1 MMPKNASILVV
12 EDDPAILD
20 GLAALLELLGGGYQV
35 TVHTATNGEEGL
47 AVMNRSTPDLIIS
60 DIIMPRMNGF
70 EFLNAVRTNP
80 RWIHTPFIF
89 LTAKGNKEDI
99 FEGRRSGAELY
110 ITKPFDGT
118 ELLELV
124 KTQLDRTFE
133 LRRAREQRLESLKR
147 NVLQLLN
154 HEFRTP
160 LTYVT
165 AYYEMLADSLNEMG
179 DVATLQEY
187 LRGIQV
193 GSLRLTHLIDDLIH
207 IIEIRTGEAR
217 TQFQREAQ
225 RIDNIGALLHQRVRL
240 VRAEAR
246 KYGIRIEE
254 EIKADLPPVF
264 GAPSLLSDMLDRLLD
279 NAVKF
284 THVQVEQ
291 EKVIRVSARAEKGE
305 VFLTVADTG
314 IGFPPHISGL
324 IFDVFYQHNR
334 ERLEQQGSGAGLAI
348 VKGYAELHR
357 ARVDVESRVGA
368 GSTFTVVLP
377 AHQDSGPSRAG
388 DAHQRRTAML
398 LLVEDDLHL
407 LEGLKDLLQLARGR
421 YKLKV
426 VTARDGQEGLT
437 MLERYQPDLIISDI
451 MMPVKSGY
459 EFLHEVR
466 ANPAW
471 VQIPFIFLTAKG
483 EREDIHLGR
492 RSGAE
497 EYITKP
503 YDFDELVDLIMAQL
517 DRYFQRQGALN
528 QSFENLKRSIL
539 AMLRPDFRGP
549 LDLVTSYTQRLADSL
564 EHAETDADMMA
575 SLQGIQASSQRLTRL
590 VEDFIAM
597 AEYKTGEARTSYTMR
612 AELLKN
618 VGAILYEAVYERM
631 YGQMDAPVRFEFDL
645 QQQTPPVTGDR
656 ERLLATFRRLVD
668 VIIGLCPDEAPAVV
682 RIASRSS
689 EQAVGLLVATTAS
702 QLSAA
707 ERQEVAEFL
716 NGDEELLEKP
726 GYGPALTVVKS
737 AIRLH
742 NGRIELKDM
751 GSTGLMVR
759 MIFPVTQPVE
769 HTAGK

>member
-1 MMPKNASILVV
+1 MMLKNASILVV
-12 EDDPAILD
+12 EDEPAILE
-20 GLAALLELLGGGYQV
+20 GITALLELLDSDYRVSVQ
-35 TVHTATNGEEGL
+35 TATNGEEGL
-47 AVMNRSTPDLIIS
+47 AAMKRNPPDLIIS

-70 EFLNAVRTNP
+70 EFLTAVRANP
-80 RWIHTPFIF
+80 RWVHTPFIF
-89 LTAKGNKEDI
+89 LTAKGRKEDI

-110 ITKPFDGT
+110 ITKPFNGT

-133 LRRAREQRLESLKR
+133 LRRVREQRLESLKR

-193 GSLRLTHLIDDLIH
+193 GSARLTHLVEDLIR

-217 TQFQREAQ
+217 TRFQREAQ
-225 RIDNIGALLHQRVRL
+225 PIENVGALLRQRIRL
-240 VRAEAR
+240 VQAEAR
-246 KYGIRIEE
+246 QHGIRIEE
-254 EIKADLPPVF
+254 DIAADLPPVF
-264 GAPSLLSDMLDRLLD
+264 GAPFLLSDMLDRLLD

-284 THVQVEQ
+284 THVQTEQ
-291 EKVIRVSARAEKGE
+291 EKVIRVSARAKKGD

-324 IFDVFYQHNR
+324 LFDVFYQYNR

-357 ARVDVESRVGA
+357 AWVDVESQVGA

-377 AHQDSGPSRAG
+377 AHKDAGRSRAG
-388 DAHQRRTAML
+388 EAHQRRTATL

-407 LEGLKDLLQLARGR
+407 LEGLKDLLELARGR
-421 YKLKV
+421 YQLKV
-426 VTARDGQEGLT
+426 VTARDGQEGLA

-459 EFLHEVR
+459 EFLREVR

-483 EREDIHLGR
+483 DREDIHLGR

-503 YDFDELVDLIMAQL
+503 YDFDELVDLTTTQL

-528 QSFENLKRSIL
+528 QSFENLKRNIL

-564 EHAETDADMMA
+564 EHAQTDADMIT
-575 SLQGIQASSQRLTRL
+575 SLQGIQASGQRLTRL

-597 AEYKTGEARTSYTMR
+597 AEYKTGEARTAYIVR
-612 AELLKN
+612 AEPLKN

-631 YGQMDAPVRFEFDL
+631 YGQSDPHIRFEFDL
-645 QQQTPPVTGDR
+645 QQQTPPVKGDR
-656 ERLLATFRRLVD
+656 DRLLATFRRLVD
-668 VIIGLCPDEAPAVV
+668 LIIALCPEEADTVV
-682 RIASRSS
+682 RVASRASK
-689 EQAVGLLVATTAS
+689 QAVGLLVAATAS
-702 QLSAA
+702 QLSAE
-707 ERQEVAEFL
+707 ERQEVADFL
-716 NGDEELLEKP
+716 LGDEELLEKP
-726 GYGPALTVVKS
+726 AYGPALTVVKS
-737 AIRLH
+737 AVRLH
-742 NGRIELKDM
+742 NGRIELKEL
-751 GSTGLMVR
+751 GTTGLMVR
-759 MIFPVTQPVE
+759 MIFPVMQPVE
-769 HTAGK
+769 STAGP

>member
-1 MMPKNASILVV
+1 MPKKASILVV
-12 EDDPAILD
+12 EDDPAILE
-20 GLAALLELLGGGYQV
+20 GMVELLQLFGGDYQV
-35 TVHTATNGEEGL
+35 AVQTATNGEEGL
-47 AVMNRSTPDLIIS
+47 AGMNRSVPDLIIS

-70 EFLNAVRTNP
+70 EFLAAVRANP
-80 RWIHTPFIF
+80 RWVHIPFIF
-89 LTAKGNKEDI
+89 LTAKGRKEDI

-110 ITKPFDGT
+110 ITKPFNGA

-133 LRRAREQRLESLKR
+133 LSRAREQRLESLKR

-165 AYYEMLADSLNEMG
+165 AYYEMLADSLGEAG

-193 GSLRLTHLIDDLIH
+193 GSARLARLVEDLIR

-217 TQFQREAQ
+217 TIFQREAQ
-225 RIDNIGALLHQRVRL
+225 PIENVGALLQQRTRL
-240 VRAEAR
+240 VRAEAMQR
-246 KYGIRIEE
+246 GIRIEE
-254 EIKADLPPVF
+254 EIAAELPPVF
-264 GAPSLLSDMLDRLLD
+264 GAPTLLSDMFDRLLD

-284 THVQVEQ
+284 THVQTEQ
-291 EKVIRVSARAEKGE
+291 EKVIRVSARAHQGE
-305 VFLTVADTG
+305 VLLTVADTG
-314 IGFPPHISGL
+314 IGFPAHIAGL
-324 IFDVFYQHNR
+324 LFDVFYQYNR

-348 VKGYAELHR
+348 VKGYAELHQ
-357 ARVDVESRVGA
+357 ARVDVESQVGA
-368 GSTFTVVLP
+368 GSSFTVVLP
-377 AHQDSGPSRAG
+377 AYQGSGSSPAADLG
-388 DAHQRRTAML
+388 KRRSATL

-407 LEGLKDLLQLARGR
+407 LEGLKDLLQLAHAR
-421 YKLKV
+421 YALKV
-426 VTARDGQEGLT
+426 VTAQDGQEGLA

-459 EFLHEVR
+459 EFLREVR

-483 EREDIHLGR
+483 EREDIHRGR

-503 YDFDELVDLIMAQL
+503 YDFDELIDLTMAQL

-549 LDLVTSYTQRLADSL
+549 LDLVTSYSQRLADSL
-564 EHAETDADMMA
+564 EHAETDADMIA
-575 SLQGIQASSQRLTRL
+575 SLQGIQASTQRLTRL

-597 AEYKTGEARTSYTMR
+597 AEYKTGEARIAYSVR
-612 AELLKN
+612 ARPIKN

-631 YGQMDAPVRFEFDL
+631 YGLSERQVKFEFDL
-645 QQQTPPVTGDR
+645 QQRLPPVLGDR

-668 VIIGLCPDEAPAVV
+668 VIVGLCPEQTPTVV
-682 RIASRSS
+682 RVASRASDRV
-689 EQAVGLLVATTAS
+689 VGLLVAATAS
-702 QLSAA
+702 QLSPA
-707 ERQEVAEFL
+707 ERQEVAGFMKG
-716 NGDEELLEKP
+716 NEELLETP
-726 GYGPALTVVKS
+726 AYGPALTVVKS
-737 AIRLH
+737 AIQLH
-742 NGRIELKDM
+742 NGRIELKELNA
-751 GSTGLMVR
+751 TGLMVR
-759 MIFPVTQPVE
+759 MVFPVAQPGE
-769 HTAGK
+769 SAGGA

>member
-1 MMPKNASILVV
+1 
-12 EDDPAILD
+12 
-20 GLAALLELLGGGYQV
+20 
-35 TVHTATNGEEGL
+35 
-47 AVMNRSTPDLIIS
+47 
-60 DIIMPRMNGF
+60 
-70 EFLNAVRTNP
+70 
-80 RWIHTPFIF
+80 
-89 LTAKGNKEDI
+89 
-99 FEGRRSGAELY
+99 
-110 ITKPFDGT
+110 
-118 ELLELV
+118 
-124 KTQLDRTFE
+124 
-133 LRRAREQRLESLKR
+133 
-147 NVLQLLN
+147 
-154 HEFRTP
+154 
-160 LTYVT
+160 
-165 AYYEMLADSLNEMG
+165 
-179 DVATLQEY
+179 
-187 LRGIQV
+187 
-193 GSLRLTHLIDDLIH
+193 
-207 IIEIRTGEAR
+207 
-217 TQFQREAQ
+217 
-225 RIDNIGALLHQRVRL
+225 
-240 VRAEAR
+240 
-246 KYGIRIEE
+246 
-254 EIKADLPPVF
+254 
-264 GAPSLLSDMLDRLLD
+264 MLDRLLD

-284 THVQVEQ
+284 THVQVGQ
-291 EKVIRVSARAEKGE
+291 EKVIWCLHAPRKGE

-314 IGFPPHISGL
+314 IGFPHISGL

-334 ERLEQQGSGAGLAI
+334 ERLEQQGSELGSLSSRVMLSCIEHGLM
-348 VKGYAELHR
+348 
-357 ARVDVESRVGA
+357 SSQVGA

-631 YGQMDAPVRFEFDL
+631 YGQMDAPVRFEL
-645 QQQTPPVTGDR
+645 ICSSRPH
-656 ERLLATFRRLVD
+656 RL
-668 VIIGLCPDEAPAVV
+668 P
-682 RIASRSS
+682 
-689 EQAVGLLVATTAS
+689 
-702 QLSAA
+702 
-707 ERQEVAEFL
+707 
-716 NGDEELLEKP
+716 
-726 GYGPALTVVKS
+726 
-737 AIRLH
+737 
-742 NGRIELKDM
+742 
-751 GSTGLMVR
+751 
-759 MIFPVTQPVE
+759 
-769 HTAGK
+769 

>member
-1 MMPKNASILVV
+1 MPKNASILVV
-12 EDDPAILD
+12 EDDPAILEGMID
-20 GLAALLELLGGGYQV
+20 LLRFFGGDYQI
-35 TVHTATNGEEGL
+35 TVQTATNGEEGL
-47 AVMNRSTPDLIIS
+47 GALSRHAPDLIIS

-70 EFLNAVRTNP
+70 EFLAAVRANP
-80 RWIHTPFIF
+80 RWVHTPFIF
-89 LTAKGNKEDI
+89 LTAKGKKEDI

-110 ITKPFDGT
+110 ITKPFNGA

-133 LRRAREQRLESLKR
+133 LRRAREQRLDSLKR

-165 AYYEMLADSLNEMG
+165 AYYEMLADSLGEMG

-193 GSLRLTHLIDDLIH
+193 GSARLTHLVEDMIR

-217 TQFQREAQ
+217 THFQREAQ
-225 RIDNIGALLHQRVRL
+225 PIENVGVLLRQRTRL
-240 VRAEAR
+240 VRGQA
-246 KYGIRIEE
+246 KQHGIRIEE
-254 EIKADLPPVF
+254 EIAAGLPPVF
-264 GAPSLLSDMLDRLLD
+264 GAPSLLSDMIDRLLD
-279 NAVKF
+279 NAIKF
-284 THVQVEQ
+284 TAVQTEQ
-291 EKVIRVSARAEKGE
+291 EKVIRVSARAEGGE

-324 IFDVFYQHNR
+324 LFDVFYQYNR

-348 VKGYAELHR
+348 VKGYAELHQ
-357 ARVDVESRVGA
+357 ARVDAESQVGA
-368 GSTFTVVLP
+368 GSSFSVVLP
-377 AHQDSGPSRAG
+377 AYEDSGRSQAAG
-388 DAHQRRTAML
+388 ARQRRTATL
-398 LLVEDDLHL
+398 LLVEDDVHL
-407 LEGLKDLLQLARGR
+407 LEGLKDLLGLVNAR
-421 YKLKV
+421 YALKV
-426 VTARDGQEGLT
+426 ITAQDGQEGLA
-437 MLERYQPDLIISDI
+437 MLERHQPDLIISDI

-459 EFLHEVR
+459 EFLREVR

-503 YDFDELVDLIMAQL
+503 YDFDELVDLTMAQL
-517 DRYFQRQGALN
+517 DRYFQRQGALH

-549 LDLVTSYTQRLADSL
+549 LDLVTSYSQRLADSL
-564 EHAETDADMMA
+564 EHAETDADMIV

-597 AEYKTGEARTSYTMR
+597 AEYKTGEAKTSYAVR
-612 AELLKN
+612 AQPLKN

-631 YGQMDAPVRFEFDL
+631 YGQPEPQVRFEFDL
-645 QQQTPPVTGDR
+645 QQQTPPVVGDR
-656 ERLLATFRRLVD
+656 ERLLATFRRLLD
-668 VIIGLCPDEAPAVV
+668 VIIDLCPEQTPTVV
-682 RIASRSS
+682 GVASRASNN
-689 EQAVGLLVATTAS
+689 AVGLLVAVTTS
-702 QLSAA
+702 RLSPE
-707 ERQEVAEFL
+707 ERQEVADFL
-716 NGDEELLEKP
+716 IGEEELLEAP
-726 GYGPALTVVKS
+726 AYGPALTVVKS

-742 NGRIELKDM
+742 NGRIELKELND
-751 GSTGLMVR
+751 SGLMVR
-759 MIFPVTQPVE
+759 MVFPVGQPGE
-769 HTAGK
+769 SGAGA